1 MYITVDKPI
10 QNMYKTFIYQ
20 QLIYNTDKTILAS
33 KNFKGLIY
41 KFAQELI
48 NNCHSEAL
56 KFMRYFANAQ
66 YDYILLSIVKL
77 LNNNNNFKN
86 FKFL

>member
-1 MYITVDKPI
+1 
-10 QNMYKTFIYQ
+10 MYKTFIYQ
-20 QLIYNTDKTILAS
+20 QLIYNTDKTIFAS

-48 NNCHSEAL
+48 NNCHSETLTEKSL
-56 KFMRYFANAQ
+56 KFMRYFANTQ

-77 LNNNNNFKN
+77 LRNNNNFKN